1 LERSSPVSAPP
12 IILDKSPPAMFV
24 SSGESEEDED
34 FLEASRPDDIDEVVT
49 SPVDGEDIASVP
61 LET

>member
-1 LERSSPVSAPP
+1 
-12 IILDKSPPAMFV
+12 MFV